1 MMSNDALAVHEA
13 ELSASPAALLD
24 GSSEDG
30 QYFVAICAEPGMGR
44 HDLVSE
50 VISGAKQRGF
60 TIFSR
65 ELRTYG
71 PDKAVRAVSRLA
83 RDSVKPGTRTLVA
96 LENVPSLDEREV
108 ARFVGALEKVAGRG
122 ASVVLTLAPDARQL
136 LEGLPEYRVVWTSDL
151 LALGFSEISRS
162 RCPQELRALT
172 RGIPSLLRSLGDAR
186 FALGVSGA
194 PPQAYFDALATLV
207 GQAVRRGLSDEEL
220 EVRLAMLLLGS
231 GTSDDVRRVVGRS
244 PDELFAILRSEVPV
258 LGISSGLDCFSCLGS
273 DAHLASMATVPRLS
287 TACHEHAEVLL
298 AAVRLLMTRGNYARA
313 AILCKMAPSERALSM
328 VAEHGAEFIDVS
340 EVALVRRAVSH
351 ERLIGG
357 RAPLALE
364 SLELAAEAVSARRF
378 DVDEVLRPANPSG
391 VDAALLF
398 VEARRLLKGSWTRD
412 AETSVGESSL
422 VHRLRLH
429 REAFVLMAEGRHDD
443 ALRILVAHPKGEC
456 GRTLSGALLDLD
468 IETAQLLM
476 GDVGED
482 AASAAEPSPLE
493 ASELSGL
500 AGYPALASVV
510 REALE
515 GSPRAS
521 TDAEALA
528 ASAERQGDVLVW
540 VVALL
545 AGCICDLRGKTLA
558 RAAVRS
564 QLAADRAVGEGL
576 TYLGRVARLLRAVAG
591 FMLGERVS
599 PEGLERGGDGLARVC
614 SVALCAMA
622 LDDGA
627 LVSDEIEVSA
637 PRNELWLLGVLCYG
651 MGSFSPLMRRCLP
664 SSWKRALSGMTA
676 SPARARV
683 AEDER
688 SLSAALA
695 GALGSPLPG
704 DTKAPID
711 VTLLGG
717 CAVFVRGVRIP
728 DWKLERRNAKAL
740 LEYLVLQ
747 RGGSAKRFQLVDQV
761 WPGKD
766 YVTGFNKAY
775 QATSALRSAIT
786 EIEPGLD
793 PFVTSRSSREISL
806 DMGLVR
812 CDVDLFR
819 AFAREA
825 SDASDP
831 MRALEMARRAEG
843 LYAGDLYV
851 PADDSTG
858 FVSRL
863 RDELRELYADAMV
876 AGAEAALEMG
886 QERTAA
892 RLASNALSSNE
903 LREDAILTLVRA
915 LKAGGRSLEAE
926 RHFRRHCARLRR
938 LGAGGP
944 SERLL
949 GEMGAE

>member
-1 MMSNDALAVHEA
+1 M
-13 ELSASPAALLD
+13 
-24 GSSEDG
+24 
-30 QYFVAICAEPGMGR
+30 F
-44 HDLVSE
+44 
-50 VISGAKQRGF
+50 
-60 TIFSR
+60 
-65 ELRTYG
+65 
-71 PDKAVRAVSRLA
+71 
-83 RDSVKPGTRTLVA
+83 
-96 LENVPSLDEREV
+96 
-108 ARFVGALEKVAGRG
+108 
-122 ASVVLTLAPDARQL
+122 
-136 LEGLPEYRVVWTSDL
+136 W
-151 LALGFSEISRS
+151 
-162 RCPQELRALT
+162 ALT
-172 RGIPSLLRSLGDAR
+172 
-186 FALGVSGA
+186 
-194 PPQAYFDALATLV
+194 
-207 GQAVRRGLSDEEL
+207 
-220 EVRLAMLLLGS
+220 
-231 GTSDDVRRVVGRS
+231 
-244 PDELFAILRSEVPV
+244 
-258 LGISSGLDCFSCLGS
+258 
-273 DAHLASMATVPRLS
+273 SMATVPRLS
-287 TACHEHAEVLL
+287 SACHEHAEVL
-298 AAVRLLMTRGNYARA
+298 AASVRLLMTRGNYARA
-313 AILCKMAPSERALSM
+313 AILCKMAPTERTLRM
-328 VAEHGAEFIDVS
+328 VAEHGAEFVDVS

-351 ERLIGG
+351 ERLMDG
-357 RAPLALE
+357 RTSLALE
-364 SLELAAEAVSARRF
+364 PLELAAEAVSARRF
-378 DVDEVLRPANPSG
+378 DVDEVLRLAGLSG
-391 VDAALLF
+391 ADAAALMF
-398 VEARRLLKGSWTRD
+398 VEARRLLRGSWTRSV
-412 AETSVGESSL
+412 ELSVGVSAL
-422 VHRLRLH
+422 VHRLHLH
-429 REAFVLMAEGRHDD
+429 REAFVLMAEGRPDD
-443 ALRILVAHPKGEC
+443 ALRLLVAHPKGEC

-468 IETAQLLM
+468 IEMAQLLM
-476 GDVGED
+476 GDAGEP
-482 AASAAEPSPLE
+482 AATAAEPSPLE
-493 ASELSGL
+493 APELSGL

-510 REALE
+510 RETLE

-564 QLAADRAVGEGL
+564 QLAADRATGEGL
-576 TYLGRVARLLRAVAG
+576 AYLGRVARLLRAVAG

-599 PEGLERGGDGLARVC
+599 PEGLEQGGDGLARVC

-627 LVSDEIEVSA
+627 PMADELEMSA

-664 SSWKRALSGMTA
+664 SSWKRALSGMATG
-676 SPARARV
+676 PARARA

-688 SLSAALA
+688 SLSVALP
-695 GALGSPLPG
+695 GGPLPG
-704 DTKAPID
+704 DAKTPID

-775 QATSALRSAIT
+775 QATSALRSAIA

-851 PADDSTG
+851 PADESTG